1 MLRFSGISGVIC
13 SQLFLFLALTA
24 GCGCGWG
31 VGTGKGNGK
40 ENVVPVCSLAR
51 KKAGRPAGLL
61 HHRERALVSSRRLRL
76 PQT

>member
-1 MLRFSGISGVIC
+1 MIHGEREGKEEREMGW
-13 SQLFLFLALTA
+13 
-24 GCGCGWG
+24 GWGWG
-31 VGTGKGNGK
+31 VGTGKGKGK

-76 PQT
+76 PQKSFHK